1 MIRTTLIGLIAALIV
16 AVAAFGGTEAS
27 YFAISQITLL
37 ALSILLLLFYRP
49 SPGVELKLPVWIPLL
64 LVSLILLQTVPLPLS
79 VIQFLGGKATAGVA
93 GPLVPISFAPYETIF
108 NLMILI
114 SCFAAFYLTIV
125 VCQRHSNGKPLIFA
139 LLALGT
145 FEAGYGLFQ
154 YFTEWAQAA
163 SYTKADSFLGASGT
177 YVNRNHFAGL
187 MEMIFPFALVL
198 AYGQFQKIREEQP
211 EFGAGIRDF
220 FKHEDFHKLIL
231 WLSLAILLFVA
242 LVFSQSRM
250 GIISAVASTLVLSA
264 LVLTSGWQRTNAALV
279 IVLFLIAAVAAVN
292 WIGPE
297 PVVGRFQS
305 LSQEYGHMGPNRLS
319 FWMDTTRLI
328 RDHPLLGSGLGTFP
342 VDYPIEQTSYA
353 RAFVGH
359 AHNDYLEFASE
370 MGLPCALLFFTA
382 IFSLLLRGIRHVR
395 NSEPGFGRMIFLGS
409 FGGLIAILIHSLADF
424 NLHIP
429 ANGLLFAVLLGML
442 YASIS
447 QHGAENRKLARSSVR

>member
-1 MIRTTLIGLIAALIV
+1 MVRTATIGLIAALTV
-16 AVAAFGGTEAS
+16 AAVAFGGTEAS
-27 YFAISQITLL
+27 YFALSQVVLL

-49 SPGVELKLPVWIPLL
+49 SRGAELKLPVLIPLL
-64 LVSLILLQTVPLPLS
+64 LVCLILLQTVPLPVS
-79 VIQFLGGKATAGVA
+79 VIHFLGGKSTAAIA
-93 GPLVPISFAPYETIF
+93 GSFVPISFAPYETIF

-114 SCFAAFYLTIV
+114 TYLAAFYLTVV
-125 VCQRHSNGKPLIFA
+125 VCQRHANSKPLIFA
-139 LLALGT
+139 LLALGA

-154 YFTEWAQAA
+154 YFTEWGQASTYA
-163 SYTKADSFLGASGT
+163 KGDSFLGASGT

-187 MEMIFPFALVL
+187 LEMIFPFALVL
-198 AYGQFQKIREEQP
+198 AYGQFQKIREDQP
-211 EFGAGIRDF
+211 EFGGRIRDF

-250 GIISAVASTLVLSA
+250 GIISVVASTLVLFT
-264 LVLTSGWQRTNAALV
+264 LVLTSGWQRTNALLV
-279 IVLFLIAAVAAVN
+279 VALFLVVALGAVN

-297 PVVGRFQS
+297 PVIGRFQT
-305 LSQEYGHMGPNRLS
+305 LGQEYGHMGPNRLS

-328 RDHPLLGSGLGTFP
+328 RDHPVLGSGLGTFS
-342 VDYPIEQTSYA
+342 VDYPIEQTSYE

-370 MGLPCALLFFTA
+370 MGLPCALLFFGA
-382 IFSLLLRGIRHVR
+382 IFYLLLRGIRYVR
-395 NSEPGFGRMIFLGS
+395 NSEPGFGRMLFLGS

-429 ANGLLFAVLLGML
+429 ANGLLFAVLLGMV
-442 YASIS
+442 YASIAP
-447 QHGAENRKLARSSVR
+447 HGIRSNLKMS